1 MDWNL
6 FALFFQLFVTPVY
19 KLVKFSLNFLTPST
33 FNEYTVIHSLHFTEE
48 ICQEDPNV
56 HMASLDVD
64 SLFTTTPLDQAIDI
78 CVDKLYSGKENPTKI
93 SKHDFSSLINTATKK
108 SLFTFRNKYCKQVD
122 RVAMG
127 SPFHPA
133 SANIFMCSF

>member
-1 MDWNL
+1 MNVIHS
-6 FALFFQLFVTPVY
+6 FF
-19 KLVKFSLNFLTPST
+19 
-33 FNEYTVIHSLHFTEE
+33 VIHSLLFTEE
-48 ICQEDPNV
+48 ICQEDANL

-64 SLFTTTPLDQAIDI
+64 SLFTSTLDQAIDI
-78 CVDKLYSGKENPTKI
+78 CVDKLCSGKENPTKI

-108 SLFTFRNKYCKQVD
+108 SVFTFSNKYCKQVD

-127 SPFHPA
+127 SPLHPA